1 MNGAGTIQYPYTKKV
16 VLNPYFL
23 PHKNKL
29 TWNYLSMKP
38 KNVKL
43 LEKDIGK
50 NVCDP
55 KLSKEFL
62 EKTQKAQNYKITKW

>member
-1 MNGAGTIQYPYTKKV
+1 
-16 VLNPYFL
+16 
-23 PHKNKL
+23 
-29 TWNYLSMKP
+29 MKP
-38 KNVKL
+38 KSVKL

-62 EKTQKAQNYKITKW
+62 EKTQKAQNYKITK